1 MSRILK
7 GLALCAAIGA
17 VAYLATI
24 GCCRLMLFR
33 AQTVSL
39 SDRLHLTP
47 VQRQAM
53 EPLEKEFLARKQASC
68 GILCAKRAQLIQL
81 LKQPNPVRAAGLQL
95 VEEIGQEQMVL
106 EKATLEHL
114 LAVGQQLEPSQREQL
129 GRLVTEQL
137 RTACRMTA
145 CGTTPGCEVAGK
157 KK

>member
-7 GLALCAAIGA
+7 FLVLCGAIAA

-24 GCCRLMLFR
+24 GCCHLMLFR
-33 AQTVSL
+33 AQPVSL
-39 SDRLHLTP
+39 SDRLHLMP
-47 VQRQAM
+47 SQRRM
-53 EPLEKEFLARKQASC
+53 IEPLEKEFLARKQASC

-81 LKQPNPVRAAGLQL
+81 LKQPNSDRTASLQL

-106 EKATLEHL
+106 EKTTLEHL
-114 LAVGQQLEPSQREQL
+114 LAVGQQLVPSQREQL
-129 GRLVTEQL
+129 GRLVAEQL

-145 CGTTPGCEVAGK
+145 CGVTSGCEVTGK